1 MEQWMPFNF
10 QKKMWKILD
19 IQKNQKK
26 MMTKELVTPNL
37 KNYNNIF
44 PPKKQIFRALELT
57 PFENIKVVILGQ
69 DPYHGEGEANGL
81 AFSVNK
87 GIKLPPS
94 LRNIY
99 KELESDLGVKPPIQ
113 GDLTSWAKQ
122 GVLLLNSVLTVEKD
136 KPGSHRNIG
145 WEEYTDSIIKEI
157 SDKKENIVFIL
168 WGKYAQSK
176 KDLIDERKHLVIS
189 SPHPSPFSARKG
201 FFGSKPFS
209 TTNTYL
215 KSKGKKEID
224 WRVT

>member
-1 MEQWMPFNF
+1 MIRA
-10 QKKMWKILD
+10 KILD
-19 IQKNQKK
+19 SVDFDLTIYPP
-26 MMTKELVTPNL
+26 KEL
-37 KNYNNIF
+37 
-44 PPKKQIFRALELT
+44 IFRALELT

-87 GIKLPPS
+87 GVELPPS

-99 KELESDLGVKPPIQ
+99 EELKSDMGIKIPNH

-136 KPGSHRNIG
+136 KPASHRNIG
-145 WEEYTDSIIKEI
+145 WEEYTDSIIKKI

-176 KDLIDERKHLVIS
+176 KDFIDERKHLVIS
-189 SPHPSPFSARKG
+189 SPHPSPFSANKG

-209 TTNTYL
+209 KTNTYL

-224 WRVT
+224 WRIT